1 MSWKEALT
9 EKLNAYAGSE
19 FDYIETNSISDAS
32 KIDLG
37 CTGIYMEAT
46 SIYFEIKNLT
56 HILRENGRRKTAQVY
71 TMFKE
76 VLAAISEQNGGFV
89 NCFSPNAF
97 LIVYPGKEETLKYA
111 TEDAM
116 KIASAISE
124 KYKSQFSIITGL
136 EFAMGIDHGHLMGSK
151 NMEDNGNERITWFG
165 TSVYKAMR
173 ISKECARPFYIGI
186 SGSVY
191 HNLPDELR
199 TTTRR
204 ILGIRKS
211 IEMWTKVTYQ
221 YENVKKHLYQTNH
234 KISLDEA

>member
-1 MSWKEALT
+1 M
-9 EKLNAYAGSE
+9 
-19 FDYIETNSISDAS
+19 
-32 KIDLG
+32 
-37 CTGIYMEAT
+37 
-46 SIYFEIKNLT
+46 
-56 HILRENGRRKTAQVY
+56 R
-71 TMFKE
+71 
-76 VLAAISEQNGGFV
+76 
-89 NCFSPNAF
+89 
-97 LIVYPGKEETLKYA
+97 
-111 TEDAM
+111 
-116 KIASAISE
+116 IASAISE
-124 KYKSQFSIITGL
+124 KYKSQFSFITGL

-151 NMEDNGNERITWFG
+151 NLEDNNNERITWFG
-165 TSVYKAMR
+165 TCLYKAMR

>member
-1 MSWKEALT
+1 
-9 EKLNAYAGSE
+9 
-19 FDYIETNSISDAS
+19 
-32 KIDLG
+32 
-37 CTGIYMEAT
+37 
-46 SIYFEIKNLT
+46 
-56 HILRENGRRKTAQVY
+56 
-71 TMFKE
+71 
-76 VLAAISEQNGGFV
+76 
-89 NCFSPNAF
+89 
-97 LIVYPGKEETLKYA
+97 
-111 TEDAM
+111 
-116 KIASAISE
+116 
-124 KYKSQFSIITGL
+124 
-136 EFAMGIDHGHLMGSK
+136 
-151 NMEDNGNERITWFG
+151 
-165 TSVYKAMR
+165 MR